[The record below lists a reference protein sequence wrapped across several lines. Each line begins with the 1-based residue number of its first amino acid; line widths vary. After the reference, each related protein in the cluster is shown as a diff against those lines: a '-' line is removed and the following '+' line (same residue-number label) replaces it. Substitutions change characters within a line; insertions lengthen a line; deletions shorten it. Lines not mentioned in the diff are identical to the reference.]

1 MPEFVCLNV
10 LPKRSYTF
18 PTCPLEGFSG
28 FCHVLSKASI
38 RTLHSNAPFASN
50 SSESDQEFEPSTNS
64 PKMCGLW
71 MSDCLGRS
79 LTSRKSPRSPNDKRS
94 HKQTK
99 WESELPQC
107 KCYSSSF
114 QRYLPLE
121 WKAPFQEMSYW
132 RVSYE
137 SLMSVLWVSYEPFK
151 WKCLSLERSRTIP
164 QIRLDRNSMN
174 KQMKL
179 SITGDSLC
187 RTGRGGSNRKKASN
201 FWVGSRTRETCGQK
215 ILAKYRR

>member
-121 WKAPFQEMSYW
+121 WKAPFQEVSYW

-137 SLMSVLWVSYEPFK
+137 CLVSVLWAFQVKVPFTGTVSHNSTNSP
-151 WKCLSLERSRTIP
+151 RP
-164 QIRLDRNSMN
+164 QLD
-174 KQMKL
+174 
-179 SITGDSLC
+179 
-187 RTGRGGSNRKKASN
+187 
-201 FWVGSRTRETCGQK
+201 E
-215 ILAKYRR
+215 